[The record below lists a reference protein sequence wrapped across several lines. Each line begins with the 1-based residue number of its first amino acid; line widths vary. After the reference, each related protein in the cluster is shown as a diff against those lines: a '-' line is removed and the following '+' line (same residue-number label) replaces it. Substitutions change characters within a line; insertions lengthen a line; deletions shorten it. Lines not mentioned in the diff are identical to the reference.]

1 MEEANRRAQELEL
14 GLAAERAAR
23 EADKLAQEKRLADII
38 AWMQTTTG
46 AAMPPGLMG
55 PPQPP
60 HSATPVSNVTHARN
74 CYNRYSTN
82 LVSCNLFSC
91 VQPQSAGSNN
101 PAQGTPN
108 QQMFPSP
115 SSAGWPHQGPLQ

>member
-55 PPQPP
+55 PP
-60 HSATPVSNVTHARN
+60 
-74 CYNRYSTN
+74 
-82 LVSCNLFSC
+82 
-91 VQPQSAGSNN
+91 
-101 PAQGTPN
+101 
-108 QQMFPSP
+108 
-115 SSAGWPHQGPLQ
+115 